1 MRCRKPALKSALSLA
16 LPWPW
21 ARQVRTVTIDRAK
34 EAGGLGL
41 GFNGGELLLLAIG
54 GCYSND
60 IYREAAKRGLRVENV
75 EVKVTADWAGE
86 PVRAQNVCFSVSV
99 EAEATAQEIL
109 DLIHHTDSVAEIP
122 NSLRLGT
129 HCSPTG
135 GDQRYSTKHPMTTSF
150 QIDTIR
156 IGDGSL
162 FLVAGPCV
170 IESEEHAHFYGGS
183 DQRRHSL
190 AQLPFYL

>member
-1 MRCRKPALKSALSLA
+1 MPQTCVEIRTVAGSSLA
-16 LPWPW
+16 VGSSGP
-21 ARQVRTVTIDRAK
+21 RTVTIDRAK

-60 IYREAAKRGLRVENV
+60 VYREAAKRGLRVQNV

-129 HCSPTG
+129 AVQLAETKAIP
-135 GDQRYSTKHPMTTSF
+135 RST
-150 QIDTIR
+150 R
-156 IGDGSL
+156 
-162 FLVAGPCV
+162 
-170 IESEEHAHFYGGS
+170 
-183 DQRRHSL
+183 
-190 AQLPFYL
+190 